1 MLLSINLKSTL
12 EITHLK
18 ELLQFIPV
26 FFTTVIVNMVI
37 LKIQN
42 LLHTNETRIVE
53 LLHNSENW
61 IIEIF
66 GLEWILK
73 VMSFQHVPLD
83 QAAQS
88 QAGLT
93 LGCLESPTSPP
104 VP

>member
-1 MLLSINLKSTL
+1 
-12 EITHLK
+12 
-18 ELLQFIPV
+18 
-26 FFTTVIVNMVI
+26 MVI

-42 LLHTNETRIVE
+42 LLHTDETRIVE

-73 VMSFQHVPLD
+73 VMSFQHLPLD

-88 QAGLT
+88 
-93 LGCLESPTSPP
+93 
-104 VP
+104 